1 MPLYDR
7 DGRLRILFT
16 DAYEKLARRGAIT
29 PEQAETVKD
38 LVDRLEEFTPQE
50 LEGRLAALFPAA
62 ERQGGP
68 TPGGTEV
75 RR

>member
-29 PEQAETVKD
+29 PEQARAVQD
-38 LVDRLEEFTPQE
+38 LVDRLEEFTPAE
-50 LEGRLAALFPAA
+50 LEGRLATLFP
-62 ERQGGP
+62 EPPRPGP
-68 TPGGTEV
+68 GASDGTEE
-75 RR
+75 RG